1 MGKLSKE
8 YTGTPS
14 TIFSNCSV
22 ILKLLKINFV
32 KKKKKTE
39 KQDIA
44 EPMAGIPE
52 KHSL

>member
-22 ILKLLKINFV
+22 ILKLLKIKFV
-32 KKKKKTE
+32 KKKKTE